1 MFEPHLLD
9 DEQYLKIVGPLNATS
24 APKPSALRRFPRFA
38 VAFVVKGQGLDEAW
52 LPVGVSFKGA
62 TMNISRGGILFNT
75 DVLVG
80 APFMALELLD
90 SHEVLAPRT
99 IRVFPRG
106 KGMIGGQFA
115 GEPDRSFFNEPSGK
129 CLVPCFPRGC

>member
-9 DEQYLKIVGPLNATS
+9 DEQYLKIVGPLNAKS
-24 APKPSALRRFPRFA
+24 APKSSDLRRFPRFA

-52 LPVGVSFKGA
+52 LPVGIPFKGA

-75 DVLVG
+75 DALVA
-80 APFMALELLD
+80 APFMALEILD
-90 SHEVLAPRT
+90 GHDILAERT

-106 KGMIGGQFA
+106 KGMIGGQFVKRA
-115 GEPDRSFFNEPSGK
+115 
-129 CLVPCFPRGC
+129 